1 MNLGQY
7 SYLSAALG
15 FGFLAMLLLVNRRS
29 NIQGHLLTLVV
40 IVSVAWAALAVVIA
54 GDTEDTAG
62 FYLSLEILRYVAW
75 FIFLLKLFEPAAR
88 QLTGYRILRR
98 WGLLLSTGLAT
109 LLLLVELLTL
119 HLAPVEFETRM
130 MPVRFAGHVF
140 LALAGLAIIEQ
151 LFRNITQDYRRNLM
165 YLFIGAGGIF
175 AFDFYM
181 YANAL
186 LFMGMDPELWEARGF
201 VNLLS
206 VPLLTI
212 AAARN
217 RDWST
222 NIFVS
227 RDVVLHITA
236 IFGGGLYLL
245 VMAAAGYYLQTYG
258 GSWGGIAQIVFISL
272 AAIFLALVLFSGQL
286 RRQLRVFLG
295 KHFYRNKYDYRHEW
309 LKLTHA
315 LNYKVTDT
323 DSFDSSISVLAQ
335 IVDARAGLL
344 WLDDGQGKYRNI
356 AAWKTAPIDTAIS
369 GEDSIVRLL
378 AEKSYVINL
387 VDVPTH
393 SDEYGQLTLPDW
405 VDTIDGAWLVV
416 PLPGLDALLGFV
428 VLAQPQSMRSVNW
441 EDRDL
446 LKTAARQVASHLAV
460 LMTSDALARARQ
472 FEVFNRM
479 SSYMVHDL
487 KNVAAGLEM
496 VARNAETHRNNPEF
510 LEDAFDSV
518 STAAGDIKRLLD
530 QLRNKRVVAE
540 SKVMVDLGDLV
551 TAAAGKLSHRK
562 PVPEPDLPLDACHVV
577 VEKTRLENV
586 LIHLLENAQQAT
598 AADGFVKVGLQMNGQ
613 FCIVSIQDNGHGMD
627 ADFIRDRLFKPFD
640 TTKGNAGIGI
650 GMYESREFV
659 RLLGGDIHVRSEP
672 GAGTQVLVEIP
683 VSCVD
688 KA

>member
-272 AAIFLALVLFSGQL
+272 AAIFLALV
-286 RRQLRVFLG
+286 
-295 KHFYRNKYDYRHEW
+295 
-309 LKLTHA
+309 
-315 LNYKVTDT
+315 
-323 DSFDSSISVLAQ
+323 
-335 IVDARAGLL
+335 
-344 WLDDGQGKYRNI
+344 
-356 AAWKTAPIDTAIS
+356 
-369 GEDSIVRLL
+369 
-378 AEKSYVINL
+378 
-387 VDVPTH
+387 
-393 SDEYGQLTLPDW
+393 
-405 VDTIDGAWLVV
+405 
-416 PLPGLDALLGFV
+416 
-428 VLAQPQSMRSVNW
+428 
-441 EDRDL
+441 
-446 LKTAARQVASHLAV
+446 
-460 LMTSDALARARQ
+460 
-472 FEVFNRM
+472 
-479 SSYMVHDL
+479 
-487 KNVAAGLEM
+487 
-496 VARNAETHRNNPEF
+496 
-510 LEDAFDSV
+510 
-518 STAAGDIKRLLD
+518 
-530 QLRNKRVVAE
+530 
-540 SKVMVDLGDLV
+540 
-551 TAAAGKLSHRK
+551 
-562 PVPEPDLPLDACHVV
+562 
-577 VEKTRLENV
+577 
-586 LIHLLENAQQAT
+586 
-598 AADGFVKVGLQMNGQ
+598 
-613 FCIVSIQDNGHGMD
+613 
-627 ADFIRDRLFKPFD
+627 
-640 TTKGNAGIGI
+640 
-650 GMYESREFV
+650 
-659 RLLGGDIHVRSEP
+659 
-672 GAGTQVLVEIP
+672 
-683 VSCVD
+683 
-688 KA
+688 